1 MVASNTAR
9 HLAEFWMIEPEMAF
23 YELRDNM
30 DLAEEMLQYLIRYA
44 LENNREDLEFLNQRA
59 EEEEKLKP

>member
-1 MVASNTAR
+1 
-9 HLAEFWMIEPEMAF
+9 MAF